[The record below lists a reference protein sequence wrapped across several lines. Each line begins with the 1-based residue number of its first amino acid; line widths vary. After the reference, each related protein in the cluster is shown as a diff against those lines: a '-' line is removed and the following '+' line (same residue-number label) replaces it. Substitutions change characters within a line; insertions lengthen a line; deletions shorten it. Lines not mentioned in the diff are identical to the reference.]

1 MFDIRDPN
9 MSYYELLEYCFND
22 YKTEFGER
30 KFTKIDYRIKT
41 SNRIGKLIDNLKKI
55 GAGPGYND
63 LIYSI
68 NEIIYFTFA
77 RGQTQ
82 VIACLL
88 ALDRWNAEVNIPND
102 MKYLS
107 YFELKNR
114 VLKIILKKK
123 SQFW

>member
-1 MFDIRDPN
+1 MFDIQNPYV
-9 MSYYELLEYCFND
+9 SYYELLDYCFND

-30 KFTKIDYRIKT
+30 KFTKIDYKIKT
-41 SNRIGKLIDNLKKI
+41 SSRIGKLINNLNKV
-55 GAGPGYND
+55 GAGPGSDD

-77 RGQTQ
+77 KGQTQ
-82 VIACLL
+82 VVACLL
-88 ALDRWNAEVNIPND
+88 ALERWNTEVNIPND

-107 YFELKNR
+107 YFELKDR

-123 SQFW
+123 PQFW